1 MPVDPYTLPTTEDL
15 PDGPT
20 SLAKIERV
28 LQALRTRQAGHL
40 SGAIELIEALRQ
52 ERDRRRT
59 ALNVLAVV
67 VSLLLDQDQ
76 TAALTGTD
84 ALRHALLQS
93 ALERAVLALYPAPIA
108 EAIHA
113 GDPPPMPRG
122 DSPTGTP
129 DGATSAGV
137 PAQPDDGGAT
147 GSTEDVSECQST
159 GTAPTDQSG
168 DRDPGESAPC
178 DDEWDARDPTV

>member
-1 MPVDPYTLPTTEDL
+1 MPVDAYTIPTPEEL

-76 TAALTGTD
+76 TAALKGTD
-84 ALRHALLQS
+84 AMRHALLQS
-93 ALERAVLALYPAPIA
+93 ALERAVLALYPEPIA

-113 GDPPPMPRG
+113 GDPPPLPGRS
-122 DSPTGTP
+122 SPPGAL
-129 DGATSAGV
+129 DGATPAGT
-137 PAQPDDGGAT
+137 PAQPDGGGAE
-147 GSTEDVSECQST
+147 GSTEDVGERQLA
-159 GTAPTDQSG
+159 GEAPADQPG
-168 DRDPGESAPC
+168 DQYPGQPAAG
-178 DDEWDARDPTV
+178 DDERDI